1 MVGGPMEN
9 YEIINKLH
17 QAVKRI
23 NDLETELE
31 NIKQKNSWNFANIG
45 KKRLISSLIVVGLLL
60 SIVVIA
66 GTVTKPHTFS
76 DGTVISASQVN
87 ANFDTL
93 FTLVNG
99 NLTSENIASIDA
111 SDITTG
117 TIDAARIPN
126 LDASKITAG
135 TIDSSRIATSTT
147 AAPSKIILFTGGSSK
162 GSGINFTE
170 NCIKKKI
177 ALNLPVETVRPFR
190 SMQYSNIK
198 DIIPDNLT
206 SLPVYGPTGVLVS
219 STWTGLWDGNTEAS
233 FLKAG
238 VTGVDELYWW
248 SGSLSDGTFDSTYS
262 CGNWTDLGVGDRG
275 TSGTNI
281 YSSSQWITGRD
292 DRCDQTIAY
301 ICVAW

>member
-1 MVGGPMEN
+1 MEN

-31 NIKQKNSWNFANIG
+31 NIKQKNSWNFAIIG

-93 FTLVNG
+93 FNLVNG
-99 NLTSENIASIDA
+99 NLTSANIASIDA

-126 LDASKITAG
+126 LDASKITSG
-135 TIDSSRIATSTT
+135 TIDTSRIATSTT
-147 AAPSKIILFTGGSSK
+147 TASNKIILFDSGANSYGKGIDFTG
-162 GSGINFTE
+162 T
-170 NCIKKKI
+170 CIKRKI
-177 ALNLPVETVRPFR
+177 ALQITGTYVRPFI
-190 SMQYSNIK
+190 STAYKNVK
-198 DIIPDNLT
+198 DIIPSDNV
-206 SLPVYGPTGVLVS
+206 SLPVYGPTGIQVS
-219 STWTGLWDGNTEAS
+219 STWTGLWDGNIDKSFKEAGILQGTTMTTWFSTS
-233 FLKAG
+233 FSNGNYAVQNNCNNWSSASSNDSMKIGDATT
-238 VTGVDELYWW
+238 TGGGWIE
-248 SGSLSDGTFDSTYS
+248 DS
-262 CGNWTDLGVGDRG
+262 
-275 TSGTNI
+275 NI
-281 YSSSQWITGRD
+281 QCNASRSI
-292 DRCDQTIAY
+292 

>member
-1 MVGGPMEN
+1 MEN

-31 NIKQKNSWNFANIG
+31 NIKKKYSWNFASIG

-93 FTLVNG
+93 FNLVNG
-99 NLTSENIASIDA
+99 NLTSANIASIDA

-126 LDASKITAG
+126 LDASKITTG

-147 AAPSKIILFTGGSSK
+147 TASNKIILFDSGANSYGKGIDFTG
-162 GSGINFTE
+162 T
-170 NCIKKKI
+170 CIKRKI
-177 ALNLPVETVRPFR
+177 DLQITGTYVRPFI
-190 SMQYSNIK
+190 STAYSNIK
-198 DIIPDNLT
+198 DIIPSDNV
-206 SLPVYGPTGVLVS
+206 SLPVYGPTGIQVS
-219 STWTGLWDGNTEAS
+219 STWTGLWDGSIDNSLEE
-233 FLKAG
+233 AG
-238 VTGVDELYWW
+238 VLGGSIYQNWLSASTS
-248 SGSLSDGTFDSTYS
+248 SGNYDTTNNCL
-262 CGNWTDLGVGDRG
+262 NWTVMDQTKNMQTGDFLL
-275 TSGTNI
+275 TSGG
-281 YSSSQWITGRD
+281 WIANNPIHCKNER
-292 DRCDQTIAY
+292 RI

>member
-1 MVGGPMEN
+1 MEN
-9 YEIINKLH
+9 NEIINKLH

-31 NIKQKNSWNFANIG
+31 NIKQKNSWNFASTG

-66 GTVTKPHTFS
+66 GTVTKPHIFS

-93 FTLVNG
+93 FNLVNG
-99 NLTSENIASIDA
+99 NLTSANIASIDA

-147 AAPSKIILFTGGSSK
+147 TASNKIILFEGGTLSD
-162 GSGINFTE
+162 GRGIDFSGT
-170 NCIKKKI
+170 CIKRKI
-177 ALNLPVETVRPFR
+177 ALQITGTNVRPFI
-190 SMQYSNIK
+190 STAVTNVK
-198 DIIPDNLT
+198 DIIPSDNV
-206 SLPVYGPTGVLVS
+206 SLPVYGPTGIQVS
-219 STWTGLWDGNTEAS
+219 STWTGLWDGNIDNSLEE
-233 FLKAG
+233 AG
-238 VTGVDELYWW
+238 VLGGEVYTPWLSASTSSGNYDTTNNCNHWNNGSTAYSMSVGNYLLTG
-248 SGSLSDGTFDSTYS
+248 SGWIAETTITCNDSRS
-262 CGNWTDLGVGDRG
+262 
-275 TSGTNI
+275 I
-281 YSSSQWITGRD
+281 
-292 DRCDQTIAY
+292 